1 MCVVCVCVRVY
12 CSHMGKVSK
21 CEAQIPKI
29 LTYHKFQA
37 FNTRCV
43 VTLYVPEDM
52 SLACRQLCLVH
63 AYCYATFDPPPVL
76 GLSQRGFSLSLSRIG
91 LCDTSLWIK
100 SCDTIVMCMMH
111 VLILYQ
117 LLGRCD
123 CWPGSSLDLHDI
135 QSP

>member
-63 AYCYATFDPPPVL
+63 VYCYATFDPPPVL
-76 GLSQRGFSLSLSRIG
+76 GLSQRGFSSHAPCQELDYVTLPFG
-91 LCDTSLWIK
+91 LNLATL
-100 SCDTIVMCMMH
+100 
-111 VLILYQ
+111 
-117 LLGRCD
+117 
-123 CWPGSSLDLHDI
+123 
-135 QSP
+135 